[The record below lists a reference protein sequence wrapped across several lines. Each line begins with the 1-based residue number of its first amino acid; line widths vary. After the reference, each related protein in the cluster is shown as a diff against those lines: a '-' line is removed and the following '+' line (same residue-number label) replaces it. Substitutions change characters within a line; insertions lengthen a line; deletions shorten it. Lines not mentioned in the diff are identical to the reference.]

1 MPTEW
6 DHGLCGP
13 CCKDIG
19 SHPFCPRME
28 ATISNFIR
36 AVNFWHGNWCGA
48 WASRVKQAGFA
59 EANLMHWMHPV
70 LGNVHL
76 TCNNWKRSSQQI
88 VHVLRESWRKD
99 LFTDFLQKDRRDAR
113 QLTATNVSYDEQQT
127 TQARYILAQA
137 GSDQRAV
144 MIGAGNSVA
153 VYQRI

>member
-1 MPTEW
+1 
-6 DHGLCGP
+6 
-13 CCKDIG
+13 
-19 SHPFCPRME
+19 ME

-36 AVNFWHGNWCGA
+36 AVSFWHGNCFTCRRGA

-59 EANLMHWMHPV
+59 EANLMHWTHPV

-76 TCNNWKRSSQQI
+76 ICNNWKRSAQQI
-88 VHVLRESWRKD
+88 VHMLREKWRKD

-113 QLTATNVSYDEQQT
+113 QLTAANVSYDEQQT

-137 GSDQRAV
+137 RSDQRAV